1 MDHGATSLHT
11 ASESTAT
18 TRLEASFAQVR
29 AELDVRD
36 EFPAAVLREA
46 AAGAGQPALP
56 EHDLRPLEFV
66 TVDPPGSMDLDQAMH
81 LSRAHPQDGPGA
93 AYRVRYAIAD
103 VPAFVE
109 PGGAVD
115 AEVRLRGQTIY
126 CPDMRVPLHPVM
138 ISEGAASL
146 LPDQD
151 RPSYVWDI
159 LLDDTGVMV
168 SASVA
173 RAMVRSRR
181 RWTYAE
187 VQRAVDEGTAEQ
199 TLMLL
204 REVGRLLARRERERG
219 GAGLP
224 MPEQEVHEVEGGY
237 TLRFRPLVEAE
248 EWNAQISLLTGMAA
262 AALMIDGGVGI
273 LRTMAA
279 PQERAVARFHRQVRA
294 LGVQWP
300 RGRTYG
306 ELLAS
311 LDRTD
316 PRHLA
321 IIHDATSLFRG
332 AGYTPFDG
340 TVPEQTE
347 QAAIGAPYAHVTAP
361 LRRLVDRY
369 GLVVCAALSA
379 GVAVPDW
386 ARAALPELPEVMERS
401 GQLAGAVERQCVNA
415 VEAMVLQARVGERFP
430 AVVVDEPSGGAVV
443 VQITDPSISAKAEGS
458 AAPGGQVTVEL
469 VEADVSARR
478 VAFRVVEPS

>member
-1 MDHGATSLHT
+1 MVHGATTLHP
-11 ASESTAT
+11 ASGGTT
-18 TRLEASFAQVR
+18 TRLEAAFAAVR
-29 AELDVRD
+29 AELGVRE
-36 EFPAAVLREA
+36 EFPVAVLQEA
-46 AAGAGQPALP
+46 GQAAGHPVLP
-56 EHDLRPLEFV
+56 DRDLASLEFV

-81 LSRAHPQDGPGA
+81 LCRAHPQDGPGA

-109 PGGAVD
+109 PEGEVD

-126 CPDMRVPLHPVM
+126 CPDTRVPLHPVM

-151 RPSYVWDI
+151 RPAYVWEI
-159 LLDDTGVMV
+159 LLDDSGATLA
-168 SASVA
+168 ASVD

-181 RWTYAE
+181 RFTYAE
-187 VQRAVDEGTAEQ
+187 VQQAVDDGTAEQ

-204 REVGRLLARRERERG
+204 REVGRLLSRREVARG

-224 MPEQEVHEVEGGY
+224 MPEQEVHEVDGGY
-237 TLRFRPLVEAE
+237 TLRFRPLLEAE

-262 AALMIDGGVGI
+262 AELMIQGGVGI

-279 PQERAVARFHRQVRA
+279 PDERALARFRRQVRA
-294 LGVQWP
+294 LGVDWP
-300 RGRTYG
+300 EAQTYG

-321 IIHDATSLFRG
+321 LIHDATSLFRG

-340 TVPEQTE
+340 TVPEESE

-361 LRRLVDRY
+361 LRRLVDRF

-379 GVAVPDW
+379 GGPVPDW
-386 ARAALPELPEVMERS
+386 ARSSLPELPEVMERS
-401 GQLAGAVERQCVNA
+401 SQQAGAVERGCVDA
-415 VEAMVLQARVGERFP
+415 VEAAVLAARVGERFA
-430 AVVVDEPSGGAVV
+430 AVVVDEGSGGTLG
-443 VQITDPSISAKAEGS
+443 VQVTDPAISAKAEGE
-458 AAPGGQVTVEL
+458 ATLGERVTVQL
-469 VEADVSARR
+469 VEADVDARR
-478 VAFRVVEPS
+478 VRFRVVDPA